1 MVAGRALVLCIGFS
15 VAGVVFFSP
24 VHAEKSA
31 FSLIVRGNFTTGS
44 QVYTNPNSSNE
55 SERADFFPIQN
66 FLGYGIELRYQF
78 PELNVALGLSADYI
92 RAIKSNPILVS
103 GGRSIP
109 SEDGYQA
116 LPLEL
121 TGYFLIPVSGPAFG
135 IYMGGGAGVYFGHR
149 TYSIGGTQAETV
161 DRGHGVGIHVLGGFS
176 YRVAEWF
183 SLNAEMK
190 FRDLQFTTSNAF
202 PVSQIVYNNTVIRVS
217 QNSFESRVNTDGI
230 VFQLG
235 AAVSF

>member
-1 MVAGRALVLCIGFS
+1 MVAARAVVLWIGLS
-15 VAGVVFFSP
+15 VAGAAFFSP
-24 VHAEKSA
+24 VQAEKNA

-44 QVYTNPNSSNE
+44 QLYTNPNSPNE
-55 SERADFFPIQN
+55 SERADFFPLQN
-66 FLGYGIELRYQF
+66 FLGYGIELRYAF

-103 GGRSIP
+103 GSRSIP
-109 SEDGYQA
+109 SDDGYEA
-116 LPLEL
+116 IPLEL
-121 TGYFLIPVSGPAFG
+121 TGYFLIPVSGPALG

-149 TYSIGGTQAETV
+149 TYSIAGTQAETV
-161 DRGHGVGIHVLGGFS
+161 DQGHGAGIHVLGGLS
-176 YRVAEWF
+176 YRFADWF

-202 PVSQIVYNNTVIRVS
+202 SVSQVVYNNTVIRVS